1 MDFPIGSDESTPFK
15 DLSNTINT
23 SNNDESSSLS
33 SSADAQQLTTS
44 CNLLDVVET
53 SGGGEPTDAK
63 ERKR

>member
-33 SSADAQQLTTS
+33 SSADAQLTTS
-44 CNLLDVVET
+44 CNLLGVVET